1 MPSEKAIIP
10 LEYRVSVPPFL
21 RPDYLSEG
29 IMPSHKVTLSPFN
42 SSGNSTDIKS
52 VEDGSNTV
60 LCKTVL

>member
-21 RPDYLSEG
+21 RPNYLSEG
-29 IMPSHKVTLSPFN
+29 IMPSHKVALSPFN
-42 SSGNSTDIKS
+42 PSGNSTDSKS

>member
-42 SSGNSTDIKS
+42 PSDNSTYIKS
-52 VEDGSNTV
+52 VEDASKRV